1 MHPLPSLPG
10 RSKKGL
16 LTPENCVVGL
26 IDLQPRMLDGVAHAD
41 RRQLLDNNLML
52 AKAAALFGVPTL
64 LSCMEAPGAGAAF
77 AADVHAVFPTQA
89 LHLRT
94 AINSWDDA
102 AFAATVTALG
112 RNKLILAGL
121 WTATCIALPAI
132 EAIEDGYDVYVV
144 EDCCGDASA
153 LAHENAMQRMIQ
165 SGVRPVTAL
174 SVMLEW
180 QRDWALLETSAA
192 VRDIARAHSGAF
204 ARTADLAAA
213 PHPVPAA
220 SHASR
225 VPQPVLPGYLG
236 QPA

>member
-1 MHPLPSLPG
+1 MPPLSSPPG
-10 RSKKGL
+10 RSQQGL

-26 IDLQPRMLDGVAHAD
+26 IDLQPGMLDGIAHDD
-41 RRQLLDNNLML
+41 RRQLINNNLML
-52 AKAAALFGVPTL
+52 AKAAALFGVPAV
-64 LSCMEAPGAGAAF
+64 LSCVEAPGAGAAF
-77 AADVHAVFPTQA
+77 VSDVHAVFPTQA

-102 AFAATVTALG
+102 AFTATVAALG
-112 RNKLILAGL
+112 RGKLVLAGL

-144 EDCCGDASA
+144 EDCCGDASV

-165 SGVRPVTAL
+165 CGVRPVTAL

-192 VRDIARAHSGAF
+192 VRDIARLHSGAVG
-204 ARTADLAAA
+204 RTAGLAAA
-213 PHPVPAA
+213 PFPSSIPACPA
-220 SHASR
+220 
-225 VPQPVLPGYLG
+225 PQPVLPGYLG
-236 QPA
+236 QSA